1 MGFQLAYGEHA
12 VLVSALTIA
21 IQAYEER
28 ITNTAFFILRDETE
42 AQKSIASAML
52 ARLIGP
58 TEH

>member
-1 MGFQLAYGEHA
+1 MSFQLAYGEHA

-21 IQAYEER
+21 IQRYEER
-28 ITNTAFFILRDETE
+28 IANTAFFVLRDETE
-42 AQKSIASAML
+42 AQKRIAESML